1 MRRDRISAGANEA
14 MAIAH
19 GFWPAAEKARPAAFY
34 WSRPSTLVG
43 GLDMGLLGELQ
54 HLGKVFSEE
63 FTELSMLICFGSTP
77 SLASF
82 SRNAGS
88 FSASCVTSCSLSTM
102 LRGVLAGADSP
113 FQKRKTAFGYPAS
126 AIDGTSGRSD
136 IRLGELTARRE
147 SLSLCSAEAAAA
159 MGMK

>member
-63 FTELSMLICFGSTP
+63 FTELIDAHLLWLDAELGEV
-77 SLASF
+77 LAQRRVVQRF
-82 SRNAGS
+82 LRDVVQLVHDA
-88 FSASCVTSCSLSTM
+88 ARSLSG
-102 LRGVLAGADSP
+102 RRQSVPEAEDGVRISGFRDRRHVRQERHPVGRAYR
-113 FQKRKTAFGYPAS
+113 QKR
-126 AIDGTSGRSD
+126 
-136 IRLGELTARRE
+136 ELVIVQR
-147 SLSLCSAEAAAA
+147 
-159 MGMK
+159 

>member
-54 HLGKVFSEE
+54 HLGEVFSEE
-63 FTELSMLICFGSTP
+63 FTELIDAHLLWLDAELREL
-77 SLASF
+77 LAQRRVVERFLRDVEAQS
-82 SRNAGS
+82 
-88 FSASCVTSCSLSTM
+88 SAWRPV
-102 LRGVLAGADSP
+102 G
-113 FQKRKTAFGYPAS
+113 
-126 AIDGTSGRSD
+126 
-136 IRLGELTARRE
+136 
-147 SLSLCSAEAAAA
+147 
-159 MGMK
+159 

>member
-54 HLGKVFSEE
+54 HLGEVFSEE
-63 FTELSMLICFGSTP
+63 FTELIDAHLLWLDAELGEL
-77 SLASF
+77 LAQRRVVERF
-82 SRNAGS
+82 LRDVVQLVHDA
-88 FSASCVTSCSLSTM
+88 ARSLSG
-102 LRGVLAGADSP
+102 RRIVRS
-113 FQKRKTAFGYPAS
+113 R
-126 AIDGTSGRSD
+126 SGRLRSD
-136 IRLGELTARRE
+136 IRLPRSTARPAGATSGWE
-147 SLSLCSAEAAAA
+147 SLPPEERACHCAALRLRQPW
-159 MGMK
+159 G